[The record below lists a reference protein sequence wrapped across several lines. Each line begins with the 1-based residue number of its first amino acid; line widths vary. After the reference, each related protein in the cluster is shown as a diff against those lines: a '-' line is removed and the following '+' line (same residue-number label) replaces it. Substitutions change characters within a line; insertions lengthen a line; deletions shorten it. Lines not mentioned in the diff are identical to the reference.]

1 MSKLTAVVTGGSR
14 GIGKAIALKFLKEGV
29 SVIINARKQEGIDK
43 LVEEAEKAGF
53 KGMIKGYASD
63 LSQKPGV
70 TAFAK
75 WMETHNLRPDILV
88 NNAGYYLPGGVLT
101 EEDGAFEAMM
111 SANVASAYH
120 LTRALVPVLK
130 EKPRA
135 HIFNLCSIA
144 SITAY
149 TNGGSYCISKFA
161 MLGMNKV
168 LREELKET
176 KVAVT
181 ALLPGAT
188 LTDSWAGSDLPEDR
202 FIRSE
207 DLAELIWHSWLIS
220 DRSVVEEILVRPLKG
235 DI

>member
-1 MSKLTAVVTGGSR
+1 MSKLTAVVTGASR
-14 GIGKAIALKFLKEGV
+14 GIGKAIALKFLKEGI
-29 SVIINARKQEGIDK
+29 SVIINARKSEGIDK
-43 LVEEAEKAGF
+43 VIEEAEQSGF
-53 KGMIKGYASD
+53 KGMIKGFASD
-63 LSQKPGV
+63 LSNKAGV
-70 TAFAK
+70 TAFAN
-75 WMETHNLRPDILV
+75 WMENHNLKPDILV
-88 NNAGYYLPGGVLT
+88 NNAGFYMPGGILT
-101 EEDGAFEAMM
+101 EEDGAFESMI

-120 LTRALVPVLK
+120 LTRALVPKLK
-130 EKPRA
+130 ERPRA

-168 LREELKET
+168 LREELKES
-176 KVAVT
+176 KIAVT

-202 FIRSE
+202 FIRPE
-207 DLAELIWHSWLIS
+207 DLAELIWQAWSFS
-220 DRSVVEEILVRPLKG
+220 DRSVVEEILIRPLKG